1 MDFNLPEELQMLK
14 DTVRK
19 FVEKELI
26 PIEMHTI
33 ENMELK
39 PDIRERLEKKT
50 KEMGLW
56 MFDVPEEYGGGG
68 LGSLAQVLVWEEL
81 ARTVALPSRGQGI
94 FGPEIRPILYAL
106 NDDQKKRF
114 MDPIMRGEKKLCF
127 MQTEPDAGS
136 DPASMKTRAVRQGDY
151 YIVNGTKRFIT
162 GAGDADFGQLMAVTD
177 PAKAAHGGISCFMID
192 MKSPGLTLVTKFKTM
207 MGEEPWQIAFD
218 DMKVPVENL
227 VGKEGEGFKLAQ
239 KWLGIGRLKARRARL
254 GCGRAL
260 HRNGRALFQT
270 ASDLRQAIVGTPGD
284 HLQAGRL
291 LCRASRRSSD
301 GLPGGV
307 EERSEARHSQRGLHG
322 EAVRRRDVFPRRR
335 PRLTDPRRYRSH
347 ARPASGEMVRRSAQP
362 HDHRRR
368 IRSHA
373 HGHRPRSAKKI
384 QLIRN
389 F

>member
-19 FVEKELI
+19 FVDRELI
-26 PIEMHTI
+26 PIEMHSI

-39 PDIRERLEKKT
+39 PDIRQRLEKKT

-81 ARTVALPSRGQGI
+81 SRTAALPSRGQGI

-106 NDDQKKRF
+106 NDEQKKRF
-114 MDPIMRGEKKLCF
+114 LEPIKSGEKKLCF

-151 YIVNGTKRFIT
+151 YIVNGMKRFIT
-162 GAGDADFGQLMAVTD
+162 GAGEADIGQLMAVTD
-177 PAKAAHGGISCFMID
+177 PAKGAHGGISCFMVD
-192 MKSPGLTLVTKFKTM
+192 MKSPGLTLVTKFKTI

-239 KWLGIGRLKARRARL
+239 KWLGIGRLKHGARALGVAERCIEMGASYSKQRVTFGKPLSERQGITFKLADSYVELHAARL
-254 GCGRAL
+254 MVY
-260 HRNGRALFQT
+260 
-270 ASDLRQAIVGTPGD
+270 QAAWKND
-284 HLQAGRL
+284 QKE
-291 LCRASRRSSD
+291 D
-301 GLPGGV
+301 
-307 EERSEARHSQRGLHG
+307 
-322 EAVRRRDVFPRRR
+322 
-335 PRLTDPRRYRSH
+335 
-347 ARPASGEMVRRSAQP
+347 
-362 HDHRRR
+362 
-368 IRSHA
+368 
-373 HGHRPRSAKKI
+373 
-384 QLIRN
+384 IRN
-389 F
+389 EAYMAKLFADEMSFRVVDRVLQIHGGIGLTLDLPLAKWFVDQRSRMITEGASEVMRMVIAREVLKKYN

>member
-19 FVEKELI
+19 FVDKELI

-50 KEMGLW
+50 KDMGLW

-94 FGPEIRPILYAL
+94 FGPEVRPILYAL
-106 NDDQKKRF
+106 NPEQKKRF
-114 MDPIMRGEKKLCF
+114 MDPVLRGEKKLCF

-162 GAGDADFGQLMAVTD
+162 GAGDADIGQLMAVTD
-177 PAKAAHGGISCFMID
+177 PAKGAHGGISCFMVD
-192 MKSPGLTLVTKFKTM
+192 MKTPGLTLVTRYKTM
-207 MGEEPWQIAFD
+207 MGEEPWHITFD
-218 DMKVPVENL
+218 DMKIPAENI

-239 KWLGIGRLKARRARL
+239 KWLGIGRLKHGARALGVAERCIEMGASYSKQRITFGKPLSERQGITFKLADSYVELHAARL
-254 GCGRAL
+254 MVY
-260 HRNGRALFQT
+260 
-270 ASDLRQAIVGTPGD
+270 QAAWKND
-284 HLQAGRL
+284 QKQ
-291 LCRASRRSSD
+291 D
-301 GLPGGV
+301 
-307 EERSEARHSQRGLHG
+307 
-322 EAVRRRDVFPRRR
+322 
-335 PRLTDPRRYRSH
+335 
-347 ARPASGEMVRRSAQP
+347 
-362 HDHRRR
+362 
-368 IRSHA
+368 
-373 HGHRPRSAKKI
+373 
-384 QLIRN
+384 IRN
-389 F
+389 EAYMAKLFADEMSFRVVDRVLQIHGGIGLTLDLPLAKWFVDQRSRMITEGASEVMRMVIAREVLKKYN